1 MLRTVLGAKIHR
13 ATITGCDIEYEGSLE
28 VDQDLLDKVDMLAG
42 EKVEIYNI
50 TNGARFST
58 YLIPGK
64 RGSGEV
70 GVNGAAAR
78 LCELGDKVIIATYRM
93 IDESEVRAF
102 KPRIIR
108 LDEKNNPI
116 EA

>member
-1 MLRTVLGAKIHR
+1 MFRTVLGAKIHR
-13 ATITGCDIEYEGSLE
+13 ATITACDIEYDGSLE
-28 VDQDLLDKVDMLAG
+28 VDQDLLNKADMLPA

-58 YLIPGK
+58 YLIAGK

-78 LCELGDKVIIATYRM
+78 LCELNDKVIIATYRM
-93 IDESEVRAF
+93 IDESEVRTF

-108 LDEKNNPI
+108 LDDNNDPI
-116 EA
+116 EG

>member
-1 MLRTVLGAKIHR
+1 MSLYAGIL
-13 ATITGCDIEYEGSLE
+13 EYE
-28 VDQDLLDKVDMLAG
+28 QI
-42 EKVEIYNI
+42 EIYNI
-50 TNGARFST
+50 TNGARLST

-93 IDESEVRAF
+93 IDESEVRTF

-108 LDEKNNPI
+108 LDEKNDPI